1 MLLPI
6 LKAELDSKTL
16 VITPLIAGRLGLV
29 MSGRIQVSVTKWHVI
44 DTGKLRRSVS
54 WVVK

>member
-54 WVVK
+54 WQVV